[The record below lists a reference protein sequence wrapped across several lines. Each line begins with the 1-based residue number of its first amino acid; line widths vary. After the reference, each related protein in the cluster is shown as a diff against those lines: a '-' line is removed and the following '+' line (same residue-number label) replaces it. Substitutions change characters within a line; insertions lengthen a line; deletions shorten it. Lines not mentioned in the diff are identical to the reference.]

1 MAVISGDLFSNA
13 AADGILLRHL
23 GFANVDALWFKE
35 LVEYWANG
43 FDWRRF
49 TARYHEGE
57 MICHWFSPYDGGSTT
72 PSFAKKEATFSPSGM
87 MARTFNDSVFA
98 SVMAQLFLA
107 CS

>member
-1 MAVISGDLFSNA
+1 MQSQHRQRAMRFAQLVGRFDSARSKEKPQARRA
-13 AADGILLRHL
+13 AHHSSTLPCGT
-23 GFANVDALWFKE
+23 
-35 LVEYWANG
+35 
-43 FDWRRF
+43 RRF

-72 PSFAKKEATFSPSGM
+72 PSFAEKEATFSPSGM

-107 CS
+107 FS